1 MNDAGHDGFL
11 RRWARRKAQ
20 ARAGTPEHDAPAPA
34 HPAQDAASAEPAAP
48 AEAAP
53 AEATPGASTAPEKR
67 PADARQEPPALTL
80 DDVRALTPDSD
91 FSPFVSGQVAPEI
104 KNAALKKLFA
114 DPHFNIMDG
123 LDVYIDD
130 YSAMEPMPASMLRR
144 LASARTL
151 AMFDDDEADAASG
164 PRAGQAAADPPDAQD
179 AQPAAGPS
187 DAQAE
192 PDAPVQGGAEPPAG
206 SRSVE
211 EGVQCPVR
219 PAAGADPDVN
229 R

>member
-11 RRWARRKAQ
+11 RRWARRKAK
-20 ARAGTPEHDAPAPA
+20 ARAGTPEHDVPAPA
-34 HPAQDAASAEPAAP
+34 DPAQDAAPAEPAAP
-48 AEAAP
+48 VEAAP
-53 AEATPGASTAPEKR
+53 GAPMAPEQH

-144 LASARTL
+144 LASARAL
-151 AMFDDDEADAASG
+151 AMFDDDDEVDAAPG
-164 PRAGQAAADPPDAQD
+164 PRAGQAAAAPSDAQD
-179 AQPAAGPS
+179 AQPAIGPAGT
-187 DAQAE
+187 QAE
-192 PDAPVQGGAEPPAG
+192 PDAPLQGGSEPSAS
-206 SRSVE
+206 SRSGE
-211 EGVQCPVR
+211 EGVQCPVP